1 MKLTPE
7 ELTKMLHNQIKQIL
21 ASDEVTSQFKEIAQ
35 SIIQTM
41 QSTLVKPGDSF
52 KLNSEEIRSLYPFA
66 KVEGGYMTTAKGSV
80 LNLKNKSKPWV
91 VISPELESWAKDFA
105 YYLKTGNVT
114 KLLSENVD
122 TAGGY
127 LVPEE
132 FNAVMIMYDTE
143 PTGVWPRATVWPMK
157 GEKISFPKLL
167 QNPDVDDGNFDH
179 FAGVTFAWTEE
190 GGEKQATQPEFGL
203 VEMIVHELSGYT
215 EITNILLDDS
225 VINLINYLTNIF
237 RAAWYWITDKSFI
250 DGTGGKKP
258 LGIIN
263 DPQVLTVQRQTAST
277 VTVDD
282 LLNMDAKLPAVFD
295 QSAVWFY
302 SKKIRAAVRGQKVSN
317 ASNELVLQET
327 YSSFADGYITS
338 MLGRPAILMDG
349 KIPAIGT
356 HGDLIL
362 GDWKWYYIGFRQD
375 FVMDSSRHYAF
386 RNNRTALR
394 CSGRV
399 DGQAAMPQ
407 AFVVLTD
414 PS

>member
-7 ELTKMLHNQIKQIL
+7 ELNKMLNDQIKTVIS
-21 ASDEVTSQFKEIAQ
+21 SDEVTDQFKSIAQ
-35 SIIQTM
+35 NILKDLQSSI
-41 QSTLVKPGDSF
+41 LKPGDSF
-52 KLNSEEIRSLYPFA
+52 KLSSDEIRSLYPFA
-66 KVEGGYMTTAKGSV
+66 KVDSGYLTTAKGSV
-80 LNLKNKSKPWV
+80 INLKSKSKPW
-91 VISPELESWAKDFA
+91 IILSNEMNQWAKDFA
-105 YYLKTGNVT
+105 QYLKNGNVS
-114 KLLSENVD
+114 KLLSEGVD
-122 TAGGY
+122 TAGGFT
-127 LVPEE
+127 VPEE
-132 FNAVMIMYDTE
+132 FNAMMIMYDTE
-143 PTGVWPRATVWPMK
+143 PAGVWPRATVWPMR
-157 GEKISFPKLL
+157 GEKLSFPKLL
-167 QNPDVDDGNFDH
+167 QNPDVDDGSFDH
-179 FAGVTFAWTEE
+179 FAGVSFAWTEE
-190 GGEKQATQPEFGL
+190 GGQKAETQPEFGL

-225 VINLINYLTNIF
+225 VLNLMNYLTNIF
-237 RAAWYWITDKSFI
+237 RSAWYWITDKSFL

-263 DPQVLTVQRQTAST
+263 DPQVLTIQRQSALD
-277 VTVDD
+277 VQVDD

-295 QSAVWFY
+295 QSAVWMY
-302 SKKIRAAVRGQKVSN
+302 SKKVRAKIRGQKVTNS
-317 ASNELVLQET
+317 SKELVLQET
-327 YSSFADGYITS
+327 YSDLAQGYISTI
-338 MLGRPAILMDG
+338 LGRPAILMDG
-349 KIPAIGT
+349 KIPALGT
-356 HGDLIL
+356 AGDVIL